1 MKYNTLCDNCFRSPT
16 DDSASSSSDSDSS
29 SDSVKLLQKLQ
40 EERIRH
46 AEERRRQKELVKATE
61 TPEEK
66 RLRRLLKKEAKERKR
81 KERMGWDNDYL
92 HYTNTDN
99 PFGDG
104 NLLST
109 FVWSKKLDKE
119 GLTGV
124 SREELEVRNRQKQE
138 ENRRELEKV
147 CVHDLHYLSLDVVI
161 GCFCCVRLLRI
172 NICHVVQVYYILLIW
187 CVIYTVYPVPTTDL
201 NLNLKGTQF
210 EYQLC

>member
-1 MKYNTLCDNCFRSPT
+1 MERRNDKKKLLNKVLMTCFRS
-16 DDSASSSSDSDSS
+16 SSEDDSDSS
-29 SDSVKLLQKLQ
+29 GESSDNSAKLLQRLKD
-40 EERIRH
+40 ERIRH
-46 AEERRRQKELVKATE
+46 MDERRKQKELMKATE

-119 GLTGV
+119 GLSGV

-147 CVHDLHYLSLDVVI
+147 RYNTQN
-161 GCFCCVRLLRI
+161 LLN
-172 NICHVVQVYYILLIW
+172 NIKILI
-187 CVIYTVYPVPTTDL
+187 
-201 NLNLKGTQF
+201 
-210 EYQLC
+210 

>member
-1 MKYNTLCDNCFRSPT
+1 MCDNCFRSPT

-29 SDSVKLLQKLQ
+29 SDSVRLLQKLQ

-46 AEERRRQKELVKATE
+46 AEERQRQKELLKATE

-147 CVHDLHYLSLDVVI
+147 CFHDVHYLSFDGVI
-161 GCFCCVRLLRI
+161 DCFCR
-172 NICHVVQVYYILLIW
+172 
-187 CVIYTVYPVPTTDL
+187 VI
-201 NLNLKGTQF
+201 
-210 EYQLC
+210 

>member
-1 MKYNTLCDNCFRSPT
+1 M
-16 DDSASSSSDSDSS
+16 
-29 SDSVKLLQKLQ
+29 KLLQKLK

-46 AEERRRQKELVKATE
+46 AEERRQQKELLKATE

-104 NLLST
+104 NLLAT

-147 CVHDLHYLSLDVVI
+147 CVYDCFMCQLVELPVV
-161 GCFCCVRLLRI
+161 CAV
-172 NICHVVQVYYILLIW
+172 
-187 CVIYTVYPVPTTDL
+187 
-201 NLNLKGTQF
+201 
-210 EYQLC
+210 

>member
-1 MKYNTLCDNCFRSPT
+1 
-16 DDSASSSSDSDSS
+16 
-29 SDSVKLLQKLQ
+29 
-40 EERIRH
+40 
-46 AEERRRQKELVKATE
+46 
-61 TPEEK
+61 
-66 RLRRLLKKEAKERKR
+66 
-81 KERMGWDNDYL
+81 MGWDNDYL

-147 CVHDLHYLSLDVVI
+147 CVHDLHYLSLGVT
-161 GCFCCVRLLRI
+161 GCFCCM
-172 NICHVVQVYYILLIW
+172 N
-187 CVIYTVYPVPTTDL
+187 
-201 NLNLKGTQF
+201 
-210 EYQLC
+210 

>member
-1 MKYNTLCDNCFRSPT
+1 
-16 DDSASSSSDSDSS
+16 
-29 SDSVKLLQKLQ
+29 LLQKLK
-40 EERIRH
+40 EERIRL
-46 AEERRRQKELVKATE
+46 ADERRKQKELLKATE

-66 RLRRLLKKEAKERKR
+66 RIRRLLKKEAKERKR

-147 CVHDLHYLSLDVVI
+147 CVCALLVSELSCWLFLLCELRGYLQLISTMQ
-161 GCFCCVRLLRI
+161 LR
-172 NICHVVQVYYILLIW
+172 CLT
-187 CVIYTVYPVPTTDL
+187 YTVKPQFNVPRFSDDFFMS
-201 NLNLKGTQF
+201 GQ
-210 EYQLC
+210 

>member
-1 MKYNTLCDNCFRSPT
+1 MCDTCFSSPT

-40 EERIRH
+40 EERIHH
-46 AEERRRQKELVKATE
+46 AEERRRQKELLKATE

-147 CVHDLHYLSLDVVI
+147 CVYDLRYLSLDGVI
-161 GCFCCVRLLRI
+161 GCFCCM
-172 NICHVVQVYYILLIW
+172 N
-187 CVIYTVYPVPTTDL
+187 
-201 NLNLKGTQF
+201 
-210 EYQLC
+210 

>member
-1 MKYNTLCDNCFRSPT
+1 
-16 DDSASSSSDSDSS
+16 
-29 SDSVKLLQKLQ
+29 VKLLQKLK

-46 AEERRRQKELVKATE
+46 AEERQQQKELLKATE

-104 NLLST
+104 NLLAT

-147 CVHDLHYLSLDVVI
+147 CVYDCFMCHLVELPVV
-161 GCFCCVRLLRI
+161 CAV
-172 NICHVVQVYYILLIW
+172 
-187 CVIYTVYPVPTTDL
+187 
-201 NLNLKGTQF
+201 
-210 EYQLC
+210 

>member
-1 MKYNTLCDNCFRSPT
+1 M
-16 DDSASSSSDSDSS
+16 
-29 SDSVKLLQKLQ
+29 KLLQKLKEQ
-40 EERIRH
+40 RIHH
-46 AEERRRQKELVKATE
+46 AEERRRQKELLKATE

-66 RLRRLLKKEAKERKR
+66 RIRRLQKKEAKERKR

-104 NLLST
+104 NLLAT

-147 CVHDLHYLSLDVVI
+147 CVIDYFTLHLVK
-161 GCFCCVRLLRI
+161 LLAGG
-172 NICHVVQVYYILLIW
+172 LLL
-187 CVIYTVYPVPTTDL
+187 V
-201 NLNLKGTQF
+201 
-210 EYQLC
+210 